1 MGKKLKAVAG
11 EIVTAS
17 GPWREVLLVCRK
29 CGAKGKR
36 GGFGPDGRD
45 TLPDALK
52 QTLRELKRRREV
64 RVLEVG
70 CLGVCPKGAV
80 TVMRGGAPGE
90 MLLVP
95 RGMDLAALVGG
106 AGEPP
111 RSTPI
116 REKIPTDGF

>member
-1 MGKKLKAVAG
+1 MGKKHKAITG

-29 CGAKGKR
+29 CDAKGKR

-52 QTLRELKRRREV
+52 QTLRDLKRRREV

-80 TVMRGGAPGE
+80 TVVRGAAPGE

-95 RGMDLAALVGG
+95 RGMDLVELVGRPD
-106 AGEPP
+106 A
-111 RSTPI
+111 RV
-116 REKIPTDGF
+116 RDAL

>member
-1 MGKKLKAVAG
+1 MGKKHKAAPG

-29 CGAKGKR
+29 CGSKR
-36 GGFGPDGRD
+36 GGFGPEGRN
-45 TLPDALK
+45 
-52 QTLRELKRRREV
+52 LKRRREV

-80 TVMRGGAPGE
+80 TVVRGGAPGE

-95 RGMDLAALVGG
+95 LGMDLVGLVGG
-106 AGEPP
+106 KEESSGALPHAPLG
-111 RSTPI
+111 S
-116 REKIPTDGF
+116 